1 MSQPAFDNSMVLPSH
16 VGHRASRKI
25 WLPNVV
31 YESVPYFYIL
41 AGFAAL
47 FATLYIN
54 AWYWVVPHWI
64 LFTALCLH
72 AGTRIIYKRYKYR
85 TARRRAAEDA

>member
-1 MSQPAFDNSMVLPSH
+1 MTHPALDDSMEIP
-16 VGHRASRKI
+16 ASTASSAVRRF
-25 WLPNVV
+25 WLPKVV
-31 YESVPYFYIL
+31 YECVPYFYIL

-54 AWYWVVPHWI
+54 AWYWMVPHWV

-72 AGTRIIYKRYKYR
+72 AGTSILVKRFRYR
-85 TARRRAAEDA
+85 QRNSH